1 MEEVVTRM
9 ASSEGSETNKRTVA
23 EWILF
28 TQVMLVVAGIVALGI
43 REIPG
48 GIREW
53 RMWKIASFSSGKG
66 SSSPRKS

>member
-1 MEEVVTRM
+1 MG
-9 ASSEGSETNKRTVA
+9 SNEGTETNKRTTA

-28 TQVMLVVAGIVALGI
+28 TQVMLVIAGIVALGI

-53 RMWKIASFSSGKG
+53 RMWRIASFNSGKG
-66 SSSPRKS
+66 ASTPRKS